1 MNKGYAS
8 RRFTI
13 SIIILVICAWKIS
26 GTNQGHA
33 LHQCLTRTWSGSA
46 GVTLPGRKFCT
57 LHLRGGKSDQND
69 QVSGPVEDGTSST
82 ASKLP
87 PVSAEPAKK
96 ISADNHMNPQSRSA
110 QGSLSRN
117 ESISSPVVPP
127 SSIPLQQDHKVNHP
141 ANTIDDACEHRANP
155 SVKVSSISKTANTP
169 QTSAATAA
177 PRNETVRQKSKGNA
191 TAVQLQSSGTSHDK
205 RDTSAMDA
213 GNSSGALQTAGGG
226 STVARKN
233 ASLTA
238 TYSQASLSSNPSSM
252 GLNAGSHDLKLPANK
267 SRYQFPVEAL
277 IDGAKQGEAKQ
288 DDVTKEIEEIESS
301 LKAELAANP
310 SNITNIMEFFH
321 FMRLVLEDEEAV
333 SKTNASFSSALA
345 VAPNDPLVALVYGNF
360 LFEVLHDAV
369 AAEEMYKRAL
379 LVDPNHVLVLGN
391 LAALHHTVNDNLD
404 RAEEL
409 YQRAVGWAPSAPGYF
424 TVEYH
429 DLRNSTGLL
438 PSRLEYAAV
447 LYNFGALLHDGR
459 RDLQLAKAMY
469 NLALQY
475 DPHKS
480 ELLNNM
486 GSVLAQLKEYEAAE
500 SMYRRA
506 MTSRNAEENMVTTCH
521 NFGILQAERGR
532 IDKAAELLN
541 KALQLDPFHI
551 PTCLTYG
558 RLLLETKM
566 DTDGAER
573 MYKRA
578 LRRNPGQIHALV
590 GFAQVCEV
598 KGDVE
603 MAEEFYAR
611 ATDFHEDNM
620 DALIHKGLFHELSR
634 KEIRQADV
642 LYSRAQELDSVR
654 ARERYDLLLPRHQ
667 KIVSLALKY
676 RSMKS
681 REEGLSKHQSVGS
694 FLGRFLHYRPPLLSA
709 CFGLAA
715 PESRDSERARSS
727 SGDSRK
733 QPNQEEATTLGSV
746 MAAAERLLA
755 RVKAFLGTPQDFVS
769 STLEHEEE
777 KDAGA
782 ASSDRPSAATDVS
795 PKLRSSEATVEEL
808 RDGRGQ
814 GGKEGPAEIS
824 AQSRCESSLDVLYNT
839 DFDERVARARS
850 WDEIREVTKEY
861 LRGTKAS
868 DIKGVLEAF
877 RGDPNME
884 EELEEPDLLAD
895 DHGQLEENE
904 HVEAVAEQQKK
915 SRTADEEGGKRQE
928 TSGVEGKTTEE
939 QEEKAK
945 PDANAEDAKRMEKE
959 GTQADIRNFTTN
971 V

>member
-13 SIIILVICAWKIS
+13 SIIIL
-26 GTNQGHA
+26 
-33 LHQCLTRTWSGSA
+33 
-46 GVTLPGRKFCT
+46 
-57 LHLRGGKSDQND
+57 
-69 QVSGPVEDGTSST
+69 
-82 ASKLP
+82 LP

-213 GNSSGALQTAGGG
+213 GNSSGDFRLQEE
-226 STVARKN
+226 ARPLLE
-233 ASLTA
+233 S
-238 TYSQASLSSNPSSM
+238 
-252 GLNAGSHDLKLPANK
+252 LNAGSHDLKLPANK

-566 DTDGAER
+566 DTDGRSCPFRAER

-868 DIKGVLEAF
+868 DIKGAF